1 MFLLK
6 KIVAPLFFPLSLC
19 LEILLAGTFL
29 LWFTRRQKTGKII
42 VSMGVVF
49 LIALSYGAASETLLR
64 PLEYKYPPM
73 TDVSAVLDVEWVVVL
88 SGGSSSDAHLPITG
102 RLSNASLVRL
112 VEGIRIHRKLPQS
125 KLILS
130 GGGAFN
136 TVAEAKIMADV
147 AVILGVDSKDFILE
161 SESKDTKD
169 QARLIQNIVSDNRFV
184 LVTSASHMPRSMA
197 LFEKRGMRPMPAPI
211 GHKIKERQKITPAMF
226 FPSAGRIE
234 KVERAFYEYLGLVW
248 AKLRGQI

>member
-19 LEILLAGTFL
+19 LEILLAGIFL

-42 VSMGVVF
+42 VSLGVVF
-49 LIALSYGAASETLLR
+49 LIALSYGTASEMLLR

-73 TDVSAVLDVEWVVVL
+73 TDVSSVLDVEWVVVL
-88 SGGSSSDAHLPITG
+88 SGGSSSDTHLPITG
-102 RLSNASLVRL
+102 RLSHASLVRL
-112 VEGIRIHRKLPQS
+112 VEGIRIHRKLPKS

-136 TVAEAKIMADV
+136 TVTEAKTMADV
-147 AVILGVDSKDFILE
+147 AVALGINDEDIVLE
-161 SESKDTKD
+161 SESRDTKD
-169 QARLIQNIVSDNRFV
+169 QARLIRKILGHNRFI
-184 LVTSASHMPRSMA
+184 LVTSASHMPRSIA
-197 LFEKRGMRPMPAPI
+197 LFQKKDMNPIPAPI
-211 GHKIKERQKITPAMF
+211 GHIIRERQKITPAIF
-226 FPSAGRIE
+226 FPSAGQIE
-234 KVERAFYEYLGLVW
+234 KIERAFYEYLGLVW

>member
-1 MFLLK
+1 MFLFK

-19 LEILLAGTFL
+19 LEMLLAGIFL

-42 VSMGVVF
+42 VSMGVVV

-73 TDVSAVLDVEWVVVL
+73 TDVSVVLDIEWVVVL
-88 SGGSSSDAHLPITG
+88 SGGSSSDTNLPITG
-102 RLSNASLVRL
+102 RLSHASLVRL
-112 VEGIRIHRKLPQS
+112 VEGIRIHRKLPKS

-136 TVAEAKIMADV
+136 TVAEAQKMADV
-147 AVILGVDSKDFILE
+147 AVILGVDSKDLILE

-169 QARLIQNIVSDNRFV
+169 QARLIHKIVGSNRFV

-197 LFEKRGMRPMPAPI
+197 LFEKRGMRPTPAPI
-211 GHKIKERQKITPAMF
+211 GHRITERQKITPAMF
-226 FPSAGRIE
+226 FPGAGRIE

-248 AKLRGQI
+248 AKFRGQI

>member
-19 LEILLAGTFL
+19 LEILLAGIFL

-42 VSMGVVF
+42 VSFGVVI
-49 LIALSYGAASETLLR
+49 LIALSYGVASEKLLR

-88 SGGSSSDAHLPITG
+88 SGGNSPDARLPITG
-102 RLSNASLVRL
+102 QLSHASLVRL
-112 VEGIRIHRKLPQS
+112 VEGIRIHRKLLKS

-136 TVAEAKIMADV
+136 TVTEAKTMADV
-147 AVILGVDSKDFILE
+147 AVALGMNDKDIVLE
-161 SESKDTKD
+161 SESRDTKD
-169 QARLIQNIVSDNRFV
+169 QARLIRKIVGHNRFI
-184 LVTSASHMPRSMA
+184 LVTSASHMPRSIA
-197 LFEKRGMRPMPAPI
+197 LFQKRGMRPIPAPI
-211 GHKIKERQKITPAMF
+211 GHKITERQNITPSMF
-226 FPSAGRIE
+226 FPQALRIDETE
-234 KVERAFYEYLGLVW
+234 KAFHEYLGLVW

>member
-49 LIALSYGAASETLLR
+49 LIALCYGAASETRLR

-73 TDVSAVLDVEWVVVL
+73 TDVSAVLDIEWVVVL
-88 SGGSSSDAHLPITG
+88 SGGSSTDANLPITG
-102 RLSNASLVRL
+102 RLSQASLVRL
-112 VEGIRIHRKLPQS
+112 VEGIRIHKKLLKS

-130 GGGAFN
+130 GGGAFS
-136 TVAEAKIMADV
+136 TVAEAKTMADV
-147 AVILGVDSKDFILE
+147 AVILGVDSKGFILE

-169 QARLIQNIVSDNRFV
+169 QARLIYKTVRDNRFV

-197 LFEKRGMRPMPAPI
+197 LFEKRGMRPIPAPI
-211 GHKIKERQKITPAMF
+211 GHKVKERQKITPAMF
-226 FPSAGRIE
+226 FPSAGRIAE
-234 KVERAFYEYLGLVW
+234 MEHAFYEYLGLAW
-248 AKLRGQI
+248 AKLRGQV